1 MQNQSECK
9 TTDRITGRAT
19 VRGYVQNLERRLH
32 NLEIRNRELED
43 RMMSMGIDVR
53 ASEEITDPMTASLLH
68 WNETQGNANRPAWG
82 NHPDDSSSGG
92 TGTSQYGNNENRPS
106 HELMPDSSVFPLPDF
121 RGGLAGNNYL
131 GVSSGNSLLSSI
143 RGTSLT
149 VLGMKIDLADY
160 MSSDLDEPEPANF
173 LTKALYNKSYH
184 AFVQTAFSA
193 APKLE
198 KVELPARGAGF
209 EYAEWYFR
217 VINPYLPIL
226 HKPSFLSM
234 VNPLLFSHIGNRLL
248 INSSSP
254 EYMTMKMNMFSSQR
268 PQRPSWYIWCMQ

>member
-1 MQNQSECK
+1 M
-9 TTDRITGRAT
+9 
-19 VRGYVQNLERRLH
+19 QNLERRLQT
-32 NLEIRNRELED
+32 LEIRNRELED

-53 ASEEITDPMTASLLH
+53 SSEESTDSTTASLLQ
-68 WNETQGNANRPAWG
+68 WNDTQSSSDRQAWG
-82 NHPDDSSSGG
+82 NHRNDTNSGG
-92 TGTSQYGNNENRPS
+92 SGASQYGNNDNGMSNEI
-106 HELMPDSSVFPLPDF
+106 MPDASLFPLPDF

-143 RGTSLT
+143 RGTALT

-160 MSSDLDEPEPANF
+160 MCSDLDEPEPANF

-198 KVELPARGAGF
+198 KVQLPARDEGLL
-209 EYAEWYFR
+209 YAQWYFR

-226 HKPSFLSM
+226 HKPSFISLVSRPTLS
-234 VNPLLFSHIGNRLL
+234 NLGNQLL
-248 INSSSP
+248 IISSSP
-254 EYMTMKMNMFSSQR
+254 EFTMIKVNMLSSQR
-268 PQRPSWYIWCMQ
+268 PQRPSWYI

>member
-19 VRGYVQNLERRLH
+19 VRGYVQNLERRLQ

-53 ASEEITDPMTASLLH
+53 SSEESTDPTTASLLQ
-68 WNETQGNANRPAWG
+68 WNETQSSSDRQAWG
-82 NHPDDSSSGG
+82 DHRDDSISGG
-92 TGTSQYGNNENRPS
+92 SGTSQYINNDNGPS
-106 HELMPDSSVFPLPDF
+106 NELMPDSSLCPLPDF

-131 GVSSGNSLLSSI
+131 GVSSGNPLLSSI

-149 VLGMKIDLADY
+149 VLGRKIDIADY
-160 MSSDLDEPEPANF
+160 MCSDLDEPEPSEF

-198 KVELPARGAGF
+198 KVELPPRDEGL

-217 VINPYLPIL
+217 LINPYLPIL
-226 HKPSFLSM
+226 HKPSFVSLVRRLTLS
-234 VNPLLFSHIGNRLL
+234 HRENRLL
-248 INSSSP
+248 TI
-254 EYMTMKMNMFSSQR
+254 
-268 PQRPSWYIWCMQ
+268 